1 MKFKPNIVWNPKCV
15 PGYVNTY
22 SPSWK
27 KPREF
32 VNHISDFADRAGVPF
47 HESPSSRVLLKRV
60 HSRSY
65 VDDVMSGEAQNG
77 FGTMDPTVADSCTYT
92 CGAMVE
98 GVMRAKAGWTSC
110 APVSGFHHAGYD
122 FGGGFCT
129 FNGLALAAIV
139 ADEFELNPGIVDCD
153 QHYGNGTDDILTT
166 LDRTDIPHF
175 TYGHG
180 YGRKEK
186 SEQFLKD
193 LPGILYT
200 QFETCGVLLYQAGM
214 DPFIDDPLG
223 GCLTEEQLQTR
234 DRIVF
239 EFAKDNNI
247 PMVWCLAGGYTK
259 PFSTVLRLHENTFK
273 IWLASNQ

>member
-1 MKFKPNIVWNPKCV
+1 
-15 PGYVNTY
+15 
-22 SPSWK
+22 
-27 KPREF
+27 
-32 VNHISDFADRAGVPF
+32 
-47 HESPSSRVLLKRV
+47 
-60 HSRSY
+60 
-65 VDDVMSGEAQNG
+65 
-77 FGTMDPTVADSCTYT
+77 
-92 CGAMVE
+92 
-98 GVMRAKAGWTSC
+98 MRAKAGWTSC

-247 PMVWCLAGGYTK
+247 PVVWCLAGGYTK